1 MAAYPITKT
10 KNEKAAKRSR
20 RFYEQHGIPCW
31 IGKNRQTFVLYTI
44 DEGTARR
51 AKHLRVANY

>member
-1 MAAYPITKT
+1 MVVSSIQEA

-31 IGKNRQTFVLYTI
+31 IRKNRQTFVLYTI

-51 AKHLRVANY
+51 AKHLRVAN